1 MANMFRSPGLI
12 LTKEESESLGEA
24 ITRVTELYDVQ
35 ILPEKQMAWINLFM
49 CAGGIYGPRI
59 VASGLRKRQTKAPV
73 ITMPSNPV
81 DFANQHS
88 GGAN

>member
-12 LTKEESESLGEA
+12 LTEDEASKLGEA

-35 ILPEKQMAWINLFM
+35 ILPEKQMAWINLLM

-59 VASGLRKRQTKAPV
+59 VASGLRKKQQKPQV

-81 DFANQHS
+81 EQATQFS
-88 GGAN
+88 GGAI